1 MQGGRTVRPEVEGD
15 GFDVSCLSVA
25 RRAAPWHIW
34 IVITRVVVHKLEAIA
49 PPHITTRPGVVGGGQ
64 LCDSKVGMVEGS
76 RALFMVATINSC
88 CRAEVCDIV
97 ACCLLHKQQAQ
108 HCCGNQKK

>member
-49 PPHITTRPGVVGGGQ
+49 PPHITTRPCGGEGTSGHEQ
-64 LCDSKVGMVEGS
+64 PPGCDSREYHVWDSFQDVPSFVMTLNAQLNMRS
-76 RALFMVATINSC
+76 M
-88 CRAEVCDIV
+88 
-97 ACCLLHKQQAQ
+97 LLEHIRT
-108 HCCGNQKK
+108 